1 MAENQS
7 MIEGR
12 LAQRHWIGRLEN
24 NEKKNKEETLQN
36 KDLPKLINLIER
48 FNYKINKTK
57 ETVQTKT
64 NQSRYTE
71 YEDH

>member
-1 MAENQS
+1 M
-7 MIEGR
+7 
-12 LAQRHWIGRLEN
+12 
-24 NEKKNKEETLQN
+24 KKNKEETLQN